1 MSMRISTMQIYNGG
15 TAGIQK
21 LQSDLYSAQNQVSTG
36 RRIVTPKDDPI
47 GAAQALM
54 VTQAGAVNEL
64 YLKNQGTADSKLS
77 ALDST
82 LQGVNDEL
90 ANIYEKSIAAGN
102 GAYSD
107 SDRKAIAAELT
118 ERLDSLVSLANTQ
131 DGNGRYVFAG
141 FQSTTQPFTPSVP
154 PTVPPTID
162 YKGDDG
168 QQKLQ
173 VTASQ
178 YVTTN
183 LSGND
188 VFMNVVDANGVPT
201 GQSMFQSVQD
211 MITFLNTPGGSASSA
226 AYTTSLKNISASI
239 DNVLRNQATVGARQS
254 SLESMTNTAND
265 RSVQY
270 AQQLSDIEDLD
281 YAKAITEIS
290 QKKLQLDATQATFA
304 KTAQLSLFS
313 YL

>member
-82 LQGVNDEL
+82 LQGINDEL
-90 ANIYEKSIAAGN
+90 VNIYEKSIAAGN

-118 ERLDSLVSLANTQ
+118 ERLDSLISLANTQ

-141 FQSTTQPFTPSVP
+141 FQSTTKPFSGSPV
-154 PTVPPTID
+154 V
-162 YKGDDG
+162 YAGDDG

-188 VFMNVVDANGVPT
+188 VFMNVVDANGVST

-211 MITFLNTPGGSASSA
+211 MITFLNTPGGSAGSP
-226 AYTTSLKNISASI
+226 AYTTALSNISASI

-254 SLESMTNTAND
+254 SLESMTNTAED
-265 RSVQY
+265 RVVQY

-304 KTAQLSLFS
+304 KTAQLSLFD
-313 YL
+313 YI

>member
-15 TAGIQK
+15 TAGIQN
-21 LQSDLYSAQNQVSTG
+21 LQSDLYSAQNQVNTM

-54 VTQAGAVNEL
+54 ATQAGAVNQL
-64 YLKNQGTADSKLS
+64 YLKNQGAADSKLS

-82 LQGVNDEL
+82 LQGINEEL
-90 ANIYEKSIAAGN
+90 VNIYEKSIAAGN

-107 SDRKAIAAELT
+107 ADRKAIAAELT

-141 FQSTTQPFTPSVP
+141 FQSTTKPFSGSPVT
-154 PTVPPTID
+154 
-162 YKGDDG
+162 YAGDDG

-178 YVTTN
+178 FVTTN

-188 VFMNVVDANGVPT
+188 VFVNVVDANGVST

-211 MITFLNTPGGSASSA
+211 MITFLNTPGGSAGSL
-226 AYTTSLKNISASI
+226 AYTTALKNISASI

-254 SLESMTNTAND
+254 SLESMTNTAED
-265 RSVQY
+265 RKVQY
-270 AQQLSDIEDLD
+270 AQQLSAIEDLD

-290 QKKLQLDATQATFA
+290 QKKLQLEATQATFA

-313 YL
+313 YI

>member
-15 TAGIQK
+15 TAGIQN
-21 LQSDLYSAQNQVSTG
+21 LQSDLYSAQNQVDTM

-54 VTQAGAVNEL
+54 ATQAGAVNQL
-64 YLKNQGTADSKLS
+64 YLKNQGAADSKLS

-82 LQGVNDEL
+82 LQGINEEL
-90 ANIYEKSIAAGN
+90 VNIYGKSIAAGN

-141 FQSTTQPFTPSVP
+141 FQSTTTPFSGSPVT
-154 PTVPPTID
+154 
-162 YKGDDG
+162 YAGDDG

-178 YVTTN
+178 FVTTN

-188 VFMNVVDANGVPT
+188 VFVNVVDANGVST

-211 MITFLNTPGGSASSA
+211 MITFLNTPGGSAGSP
-226 AYTTSLKNISASI
+226 AYTDALKNISASI

-254 SLESMTNTAND
+254 SLESMSNTAED
-265 RSVQY
+265 RKVQY
-270 AQQLSDIEDLD
+270 AQQLSAIEDLD

-290 QKKLQLDATQATFA
+290 QKKLQLEATQATFA

-313 YL
+313 YI

>member
-15 TAGIQK
+15 TAGIQN

-64 YLKNQGTADSKLS
+64 YLKNQGAADSKLS

-82 LQGVNDEL
+82 LQGINEEL
-90 ANIYEKSIAAGN
+90 VNIYEKSIAAGN

-141 FQSTTQPFTPSVP
+141 FQSTTTPFTGSPV
-154 PTVPPTID
+154 I
-162 YKGDDG
+162 YNGDDG

-178 YVTTN
+178 FVTTN

-188 VFMNVVDANGVPT
+188 VFVNVVDANGVST

-211 MITFLNTPGGSASSA
+211 MITFLNTPGGSAGSP
-226 AYTTSLKNISASI
+226 AYTDALKNISASI

-254 SLESMTNTAND
+254 SLESMSNTAED
-265 RSVQY
+265 RKVQY
-270 AQQLSDIEDLD
+270 AQQLSAIEDLD

-290 QKKLQLDATQATFA
+290 QKKLQLEATQATFA

-313 YL
+313 YI

>member
-15 TAGIQK
+15 TAGIQN
-21 LQSDLYSAQNQVSTG
+21 LQSDLYSAQNQVNTM

-64 YLKNQGTADSKLS
+64 YQKNQGAADSKLA

-82 LQGVNDEL
+82 LQGISEEL
-90 ANIYEKSIAAGN
+90 VSIYEKSVAAGN

-107 SDRKAIAAELT
+107 SDRKEIAAELT

-141 FQSTTQPFTPSVP
+141 FQSTTKPFSGSPVT
-154 PTVPPTID
+154 
-162 YKGDDG
+162 YAGDDG

-178 YVTTN
+178 FVTTN

-188 VFMNVVDANGVPT
+188 VFVNVVDANGVST

-211 MITFLNTPGGSASSA
+211 MITFLNTPGGSAGSP
-226 AYTTSLKNISASI
+226 AYTDALKNISASI

-254 SLESMTNTAND
+254 SLESMSNTAED
-265 RSVQY
+265 RKVQY
-270 AQQLSDIEDLD
+270 AQQLSAIEDLD

-290 QKKLQLDATQATFA
+290 QKKLQLEATQATFA

-313 YL
+313 YI

>member
-15 TAGIQK
+15 TAGIQN

-64 YLKNQGTADSKLS
+64 YLKNQGAADSKLS

-82 LQGVNDEL
+82 LQGINEEL
-90 ANIYEKSIAAGN
+90 VNIYEKSIAAGN

-107 SDRKAIAAELT
+107 SDRKAIAAELA

-141 FQSTTQPFTPSVP
+141 FQSTTTPFSGSPVT
-154 PTVPPTID
+154 
-162 YKGDDG
+162 YAGDDG

-178 YVTTN
+178 FVTTN

-188 VFMNVVDANGVPT
+188 VFVNVVDANGVST

-211 MITFLNTPGGSASSA
+211 MITFLNTSGGSAGSP
-226 AYTTSLKNISASI
+226 AYTDALKNISASI

-254 SLESMTNTAND
+254 SLESMSNTAED
-265 RSVQY
+265 RKVQY
-270 AQQLSDIEDLD
+270 AQQLSAIEDLD

-290 QKKLQLDATQATFA
+290 QKKLQLEATQATFA

-313 YL
+313 YI

>member
-82 LQGVNDEL
+82 LQGINDEL
-90 ANIYEKSIAAGN
+90 VNIYEKSIAAGN

-118 ERLDSLVSLANTQ
+118 ERLDSLISLANTQ

-141 FQSTTQPFTPSVP
+141 FQSTTKPFSGSPV
-154 PTVPPTID
+154 V
-162 YKGDDG
+162 YAGDDG

-188 VFMNVVDANGVPT
+188 VFMNVVDANGVST

-211 MITFLNTPGGSASSA
+211 MITFLNTPGGSAGSP
-226 AYTTSLKNISASI
+226 AYTTALSNISASI

-254 SLESMTNTAND
+254 SLESMTNTAED
-265 RSVQY
+265 RVVQY

-281 YAKAITEIS
+281 YAKAITDIS

>member
-141 FQSTTQPFTPSVP
+141 FQSTTTPFSGSPVA
-154 PTVPPTID
+154 
-162 YKGDDG
+162 YAGDDG

-178 YVTTN
+178 YVATN

>member
-1 MSMRISTMQIYNGG
+1 MSMRISTMQMYNGG
-15 TAGIQK
+15 TSGIQK
-21 LQSDLYSAQNQVSTG
+21 LQSDLYSVQNQVSTG

-54 VTQAGAVNEL
+54 VTQSSAVNDL

-82 LQGVNDEL
+82 LQGINDEL
-90 ANIYEKSIAAGN
+90 VSIYEKSVAAGN

-107 SDRKAIAAELT
+107 ADRQAIAAELT
-118 ERLDSLVSLANTQ
+118 QRLDSLISLANTQ

-141 FQSTTQPFTPSVP
+141 FESTTQPFSGSPVT
-154 PTVPPTID
+154 
-162 YKGDDG
+162 YAGDDG

-178 YVTTN
+178 FVTTN
-183 LSGND
+183 LSGNE
-188 VFMNVVDANGVPT
+188 VFVNIKDANGVST
-201 GQSMFQSVQD
+201 GKTMFAAVQD
-211 MITFLNTPGGSASSA
+211 MIDFLNTPGGTASAAAYSSA
-226 AYTTSLKNISASI
+226 LSNINASI
-239 DNVLRNQATVGARQS
+239 DTVLRNQATVGARES
-254 SLESMTNTAND
+254 SLENLTNTAED

-290 QKKLQLDATQATFA
+290 QKKLQLDAAQATFA
-304 KTAQLSLFS
+304 ATSQLSLFDHI
-313 YL
+313 

>member
-15 TAGIQK
+15 TAGIQN

-54 VTQAGAVNEL
+54 VTQSSAVNEL
-64 YLKNQGTADSKLS
+64 YLKNQGAADSKLS

-82 LQGVNDEL
+82 LQGINDEL
-90 ANIYEKSIAAGN
+90 VNIYEKSIAAGN

-118 ERLDSLVSLANTQ
+118 ERLDSLLSLANTQ

-141 FQSTTQPFTPSVP
+141 FQSTATPFTGAPV
-154 PTVPPTID
+154 T
-162 YKGDDG
+162 YNGDDG

-178 YVTTN
+178 FVTTN

-188 VFMNVVDANGVPT
+188 VFVNVVDSNGVST

-211 MITFLNTPGGSASSA
+211 MITFLNTPGGSAGSPL
-226 AYTTSLKNISASI
+226 YTNALKNINASI

-254 SLESMTNTAND
+254 SLENMTNTAED

-290 QKKLQLDATQATFA
+290 QKKLQLEATQATFA

-313 YL
+313 YI

>member
-82 LQGVNDEL
+82 LQGINDEL
-90 ANIYEKSIAAGN
+90 VNIYEKSIAAGN

-118 ERLDSLVSLANTQ
+118 ERLDSLISLANTQ

-141 FQSTTQPFTPSVP
+141 FQSTTKPFSGSPV
-154 PTVPPTID
+154 V
-162 YKGDDG
+162 YAGDDG

-188 VFMNVVDANGVPT
+188 VFMNVVDANGVST

-211 MITFLNTPGGSASSA
+211 MITFLNTPGGSAGST
-226 AYTTSLKNISASI
+226 AYTDALKNISASI

-254 SLESMTNTAND
+254 SLESMSNTAED
-265 RSVQY
+265 RKVQY
-270 AQQLSDIEDLD
+270 AQQLSAIEDLD

-290 QKKLQLDATQATFA
+290 QKKLQLEATQATFA

-313 YL
+313 YI

>member
-21 LQSDLYSAQNQVSTG
+21 LQSDLYSAQNQVSTE

-82 LQGVNDEL
+82 LQGINDEL
-90 ANIYEKSIAAGN
+90 VGIYEKSIAAGN

-118 ERLDSLVSLANTQ
+118 ERLDSLISLANTQ

-141 FQSTTQPFTPSVP
+141 FQSTTKPFSGSPV
-154 PTVPPTID
+154 V
-162 YKGDDG
+162 YAGDDG

-188 VFMNVVDANGVPT
+188 VFMNVVDANGVST

-211 MITFLNTPGGSASSA
+211 MITFLNTPGGSAGSP
-226 AYTTSLKNISASI
+226 AYTTALSNISASI

-254 SLESMTNTAND
+254 SLESMTNTAED
-265 RSVQY
+265 RVVQY

-304 KTAQLSLFS
+304 KTAQLSLFD
-313 YL
+313 YI

>member
-90 ANIYEKSIAAGN
+90 VNIYEKSIAAGN

-141 FQSTTQPFTPSVP
+141 FQSTTKPFSGSPV
-154 PTVPPTID
+154 V
-162 YKGDDG
+162 YAGDDG

-188 VFMNVVDANGVPT
+188 VFMNVVDANGVST

-211 MITFLNTPGGSASSA
+211 MITFLNTPGGSAGSP
-226 AYTTSLKNISASI
+226 AYTTALSNISASI

-254 SLESMTNTAND
+254 SLESMTNTAED
-265 RSVQY
+265 RVVQY

-304 KTAQLSLFS
+304 KTAQLSLFD
-313 YL
+313 YI

>member
-15 TAGIQK
+15 TAGIQN
-21 LQSDLYSAQNQVSTG
+21 LQSDLYSAQNQVSTR

-64 YLKNQGTADSKLS
+64 YLKNQGAADSKLS

-82 LQGVNDEL
+82 LQGINEEL
-90 ANIYEKSIAAGN
+90 VNIYEKSIAAGN

-141 FQSTTQPFTPSVP
+141 FQSTTKPFSGSPIT
-154 PTVPPTID
+154 
-162 YKGDDG
+162 YAGDDG

-178 YVTTN
+178 FVTTN

-188 VFMNVVDANGVPT
+188 VFVNVVDANGVST

-211 MITFLNTPGGSASSA
+211 MITFLNTPGGSAGSP
-226 AYTTSLKNISASI
+226 AYTDALKNISASI

-254 SLESMTNTAND
+254 SLESMSNTAED
-265 RSVQY
+265 RKVQY
-270 AQQLSDIEDLD
+270 AQQLSAIEDLD

-290 QKKLQLDATQATFA
+290 QKKLQLEATQATFA

-313 YL
+313 YI

>member
-15 TAGIQK
+15 TAGIQN
-21 LQSDLYSAQNQVSTG
+21 LQSDLYSAQNQVDTM

-64 YLKNQGTADSKLS
+64 YLKNQGAADSKLS

-82 LQGVNDEL
+82 LQGINEEL
-90 ANIYEKSIAAGN
+90 VNIYGKSIAAGN

-141 FQSTTQPFTPSVP
+141 FQSTTTPFSGSPVT
-154 PTVPPTID
+154 
-162 YKGDDG
+162 YAGDDG

-178 YVTTN
+178 FVTTN

-188 VFMNVVDANGVPT
+188 VFVNVVDANGVST

-211 MITFLNTPGGSASSA
+211 MITFLNTPGGSAGSP
-226 AYTTSLKNISASI
+226 AYTDALKNISASI

-254 SLESMTNTAND
+254 SLESMSNTAED
-265 RSVQY
+265 RKVQY
-270 AQQLSDIEDLD
+270 AQQLSAIENLD

-290 QKKLQLDATQATFA
+290 QKKLQLEATQATFA

-313 YL
+313 YI

>member
-15 TAGIQK
+15 TAGIQN
-21 LQSDLYSAQNQVSTG
+21 LQSDLYSAQNQVNTM

-64 YLKNQGTADSKLS
+64 YQKNQGAADSKLA

-82 LQGVNDEL
+82 LQGINEEL
-90 ANIYEKSIAAGN
+90 VNIYEKSIAAGN

-141 FQSTTQPFTPSVP
+141 FQSTTKPFSGSPIT
-154 PTVPPTID
+154 
-162 YKGDDG
+162 YAGDDG

-178 YVTTN
+178 FVTTN

-188 VFMNVVDANGVPT
+188 VFVNVVDANGVST

-211 MITFLNTPGGSASSA
+211 MITFLNTPGGSAGST
-226 AYTTSLKNISASI
+226 AYTDALKNISASI

-254 SLESMTNTAND
+254 SLESMSNTAED
-265 RSVQY
+265 RKVQY
-270 AQQLSDIEDLD
+270 AQQLSAIEDLD

-290 QKKLQLDATQATFA
+290 QKKLQLEATQATFA

-313 YL
+313 YI

>member
-15 TAGIQK
+15 TAGIQN
-21 LQSDLYSAQNQVSTG
+21 LQSDLYSAQNQVDTM

-64 YLKNQGTADSKLS
+64 YQKNQGAADSKLA

-82 LQGVNDEL
+82 LQGISEEL
-90 ANIYEKSIAAGN
+90 VSIYEKSVAAGN

-141 FQSTTQPFTPSVP
+141 FQSTTTPFSGSPVT
-154 PTVPPTID
+154 
-162 YKGDDG
+162 YAGDDG

-178 YVTTN
+178 FVTTN

-188 VFMNVVDANGVPT
+188 VFVNVVDANGVST

-211 MITFLNTPGGSASSA
+211 MITFLNTPGGSAGSP
-226 AYTTSLKNISASI
+226 AYTDALKNISASI

-254 SLESMTNTAND
+254 SLESMSNTAED
-265 RSVQY
+265 RKVQY
-270 AQQLSDIEDLD
+270 AQQLSAIEGLD

-290 QKKLQLDATQATFA
+290 QKKLQLEATQATFA

-313 YL
+313 YI

>member
-15 TAGIQK
+15 TAGIQN
-21 LQSDLYSAQNQVSTG
+21 LQSDLYSAQNQVSTR

-64 YLKNQGTADSKLS
+64 YLKNQGAADSKLS

-82 LQGVNDEL
+82 LQGINEEL
-90 ANIYEKSIAAGN
+90 VNIYEKSIAACN

-141 FQSTTQPFTPSVP
+141 FQSTTKPFSGSPVT
-154 PTVPPTID
+154 
-162 YKGDDG
+162 YAGDDG

-178 YVTTN
+178 FVTTN

-188 VFMNVVDANGVPT
+188 VFVNVVDANGVST

-211 MITFLNTPGGSASSA
+211 MITFLNTPGGSAGSP
-226 AYTTSLKNISASI
+226 AYTDALKNISASI

-254 SLESMTNTAND
+254 SLESMSNTAED
-265 RSVQY
+265 RKVQY
-270 AQQLSDIEDLD
+270 AQQLSAIEDLD

-290 QKKLQLDATQATFA
+290 QKKLQLEATQATFA

-313 YL
+313 YI

>member
-15 TAGIQK
+15 TAGIQN
-21 LQSDLYSAQNQVSTG
+21 LQSDLYSAQNQVSTR

-64 YLKNQGTADSKLS
+64 YLKNQGAADSKLS

-82 LQGVNDEL
+82 LQGINEEL
-90 ANIYEKSIAAGN
+90 VNIYEKSIAACN

-141 FQSTTQPFTPSVP
+141 FQSTTTPFSGSPVT
-154 PTVPPTID
+154 
-162 YKGDDG
+162 YAGDDG

-178 YVTTN
+178 FVTTN

-188 VFMNVVDANGVPT
+188 VFVNVVDANGVST

-211 MITFLNTPGGSASSA
+211 MITFLNTPGGSAGSP
-226 AYTTSLKNISASI
+226 AYTDALKNISASI

-254 SLESMTNTAND
+254 SLESMSNTAED
-265 RSVQY
+265 RKVQY
-270 AQQLSDIEDLD
+270 AQQLSAIEDLD

-290 QKKLQLDATQATFA
+290 QKKLQLEATQATFA

-313 YL
+313 YI

>member
-15 TAGIQK
+15 TAGIQN
-21 LQSDLYSAQNQVSTG
+21 LQSDLYSAQNQVSTR

-64 YLKNQGTADSKLS
+64 YLKNQGAADSKLS

-82 LQGVNDEL
+82 LQGINEEL
-90 ANIYEKSIAAGN
+90 VNIYDKSIAAGN

-141 FQSTTQPFTPSVP
+141 FQSTTKPFSGSPVT
-154 PTVPPTID
+154 
-162 YKGDDG
+162 YAGDDG

-178 YVTTN
+178 FVTTN

-188 VFMNVVDANGVPT
+188 VFVNVVDANGVST

-211 MITFLNTPGGSASSA
+211 MITFLNTPGGSAGSL
-226 AYTTSLKNISASI
+226 AYTTALKNISASI

-254 SLESMTNTAND
+254 SLESMTNTAED
-265 RSVQY
+265 RKVQY
-270 AQQLSDIEDLD
+270 AQQLSAIEDLD

-290 QKKLQLDATQATFA
+290 QKKLQLEATQATFA

-313 YL
+313 YI

>member
-15 TAGIQK
+15 TAGIQN
-21 LQSDLYSAQNQVSTG
+21 LQSDLYSAQNQVSTR

-64 YLKNQGTADSKLS
+64 YLKNQGAADSKLS

-82 LQGVNDEL
+82 LQGINEEL
-90 ANIYEKSIAAGN
+90 VNIYEKSIAAGN

-141 FQSTTQPFTPSVP
+141 FQSTTTPFSGSPVT
-154 PTVPPTID
+154 
-162 YKGDDG
+162 YAGDDG

-178 YVTTN
+178 FVTTN

-188 VFMNVVDANGVPT
+188 VFVNVVDANGVST

-211 MITFLNTPGGSASSA
+211 MITFLNTPGGSAGSP
-226 AYTTSLKNISASI
+226 AYTDALKNISASI

-254 SLESMTNTAND
+254 SLESMSNTAED
-265 RSVQY
+265 RKVQY
-270 AQQLSDIEDLD
+270 AQQLSAIEDLD

-290 QKKLQLDATQATFA
+290 QKKLQLEATQATFA

-313 YL
+313 YI

>member
-141 FQSTTQPFTPSVP
+141 FQSTTKPFSGSPVT
-154 PTVPPTID
+154 
-162 YKGDDG
+162 YAGDDG

-178 YVTTN
+178 FVTTN

-188 VFMNVVDANGVPT
+188 VFVNVVDANGVPT

-211 MITFLNTPGGSASSA
+211 MITFLNTPGGSAGST
-226 AYTTSLKNISASI
+226 AYTDALKNISASI
-239 DNVLRNQATVGARQS
+239 DNVQRNQATVGARQS
-254 SLESMTNTAND
+254 SLESMTNTAED
-265 RSVQY
+265 RKVQY
-270 AQQLSDIEDLD
+270 AQQLSAIEGLD

-290 QKKLQLDATQATFA
+290 QKKLQLEATQATFA

-313 YL
+313 YI

>member
-15 TAGIQK
+15 TAGIQN

-54 VTQAGAVNEL
+54 ATQAGAVNEL
-64 YLKNQGTADSKLS
+64 YLKNQGAADSKLS

-82 LQGVNDEL
+82 LQGINEEL
-90 ANIYEKSIAAGN
+90 VNIYDKSIAAGN

-141 FQSTTQPFTPSVP
+141 FQSTTKPFGGSPVT
-154 PTVPPTID
+154 
-162 YKGDDG
+162 YAGDDG

-178 YVTTN
+178 FVTTN

-188 VFMNVVDANGVPT
+188 VFVNVVDANGVST

-211 MITFLNTPGGSASSA
+211 MITFLNTPGGSAGSP
-226 AYTTSLKNISASI
+226 AYTNALKNISASI

-254 SLESMTNTAND
+254 SLESMTNTAED
-265 RSVQY
+265 RKVQY
-270 AQQLSDIEDLD
+270 AQQLSAIEDLD
-281 YAKAITEIS
+281 YAKAFTEIS
-290 QKKLQLDATQATFA
+290 QKKLQLEATQATFA

-313 YL
+313 YI

>member
-64 YLKNQGTADSKLS
+64 YLKNQKMADSKLS

-82 LQGVNDEL
+82 LQGINQEL
-90 ANIYEKSIAAGN
+90 VNIYEKSVGAGN

-107 SDRKAIAAELT
+107 SDRQAIAAELT

-141 FQSTTQPFTPSVP
+141 FQTASKPFGGSPVA
-154 PTVPPTID
+154 
-162 YKGDDG
+162 YAGDNG

-178 YVTTN
+178 FVATN

-188 VFMNVVDANGVPT
+188 VFMNIVDANGVST

-211 MITFLNTPGGSASSA
+211 MIDFLNTPGGSAGSP
-226 AYTTSLKNISASI
+226 AYTAALKNISASI

-254 SLESMTNTAND
+254 SLESMANTAED
-265 RSVQY
+265 RSLQY

-281 YAKAITEIS
+281 YAKAITEVS

>member
-15 TAGIQK
+15 TAGIQN
-21 LQSDLYSAQNQVSTG
+21 LQSDLYSAQNQVSTM

-54 VTQAGAVNEL
+54 ATQAGAVNQL
-64 YLKNQGTADSKLS
+64 YLKNQGAADSKLS

-82 LQGVNDEL
+82 LQGINEEL
-90 ANIYEKSIAAGN
+90 VNIYDKSIAAGN

-141 FQSTTQPFTPSVP
+141 FQSTTKPFGGSPVT
-154 PTVPPTID
+154 
-162 YKGDDG
+162 YAGDDG

-178 YVTTN
+178 FVTTN

-188 VFMNVVDANGVPT
+188 VFVNVVDANGVST

-211 MITFLNTPGGSASSA
+211 MITFLNTPGGSAGSP
-226 AYTTSLKNISASI
+226 AYINALKNISASI

-254 SLESMTNTAND
+254 SLESMTNTAED
-265 RSVQY
+265 RKVQY
-270 AQQLSDIEDLD
+270 AQQLSAIEDLD

-290 QKKLQLDATQATFA
+290 QKKLQLEATQATFA

-313 YL
+313 YI

>member
-15 TAGIQK
+15 TAGIQN
-21 LQSDLYSAQNQVSTG
+21 LQSDLYSAQNQVNTM

-54 VTQAGAVNEL
+54 ATQAGAVNQL
-64 YLKNQGTADSKLS
+64 YLKNQGAADSKLS
-77 ALDST
+77 ALDNT
-82 LQGVNDEL
+82 LQGINEEL
-90 ANIYEKSIAAGN
+90 VNIYEKSIAAGN

-141 FQSTTQPFTPSVP
+141 FQSTTTPFTGSPV
-154 PTVPPTID
+154 T
-162 YKGDDG
+162 YNGDDG

-178 YVTTN
+178 FVTTN

-188 VFMNVVDANGVPT
+188 VFVNVVDANGVST

-211 MITFLNTPGGSASSA
+211 MITFLNTPGGSAGSP
-226 AYTTSLKNISASI
+226 AYTNALKNISASI

-254 SLESMTNTAND
+254 SLESMTNTAED
-265 RSVQY
+265 RKVQY
-270 AQQLSDIEDLD
+270 AQQLSAIEDLD

-290 QKKLQLDATQATFA
+290 QKKLQLEATQATFA

-313 YL
+313 YI

>member
-15 TAGIQK
+15 TAGIQN

-54 VTQAGAVNEL
+54 VTQSSAVNEL
-64 YLKNQGTADSKLS
+64 YLKNQGAADSKLS

-82 LQGVNDEL
+82 LQGINEEL
-90 ANIYEKSIAAGN
+90 VNIYEKSIAAGN

-107 SDRKAIAAELT
+107 SDRKAIAAELA

-141 FQSTTQPFTPSVP
+141 FQSTTTPFSGSPVT
-154 PTVPPTID
+154 
-162 YKGDDG
+162 YAGDDG

-178 YVTTN
+178 FVTTN

-188 VFMNVVDANGVPT
+188 VFVNVVDANGVST

-211 MITFLNTPGGSASSA
+211 MITFLNTPGGSAGSP
-226 AYTTSLKNISASI
+226 AYTDALKNISASI

-254 SLESMTNTAND
+254 SLESMSNTAED
-265 RSVQY
+265 RKVQY
-270 AQQLSDIEDLD
+270 AQQLSAIEDLD

-290 QKKLQLDATQATFA
+290 QKKLQLEATQATFA

-313 YL
+313 YI

>member
-15 TAGIQK
+15 TAGIQN

-64 YLKNQGTADSKLS
+64 YLKNQGAADSKLS

-82 LQGVNDEL
+82 LQGINEEL
-90 ANIYEKSIAAGN
+90 VNIYEKSIAAGN

-107 SDRKAIAAELT
+107 SDRKAIAAELA

-141 FQSTTQPFTPSVP
+141 FQSTTTPFTGSPV
-154 PTVPPTID
+154 T
-162 YKGDDG
+162 YAGDDG

-178 YVTTN
+178 FVTTN

-188 VFMNVVDANGVPT
+188 VFVNVVDANGVST

-211 MITFLNTPGGSASSA
+211 MINFLNTPGGSAGSP
-226 AYTTSLKNISASI
+226 AYTDALKNISASI

-254 SLESMTNTAND
+254 SLESMSNTAED
-265 RSVQY
+265 RKVQY
-270 AQQLSDIEDLD
+270 AQQLSAIEDLD

-290 QKKLQLDATQATFA
+290 QKKLQLEATQATFA

-313 YL
+313 YI

>member
-21 LQSDLYSAQNQVSTG
+21 LQSDLYSAKNQVSTG

-82 LQGVNDEL
+82 LQGINDEL
-90 ANIYEKSIAAGN
+90 VNIYEKSIAAGN

-118 ERLDSLVSLANTQ
+118 ERLDSLISLANTQ

-141 FQSTTQPFTPSVP
+141 FQSTTKPFSGSPV
-154 PTVPPTID
+154 V
-162 YKGDDG
+162 YAGDDG

-188 VFMNVVDANGVPT
+188 VFMNVVDANGVST

-211 MITFLNTPGGSASSA
+211 MITFLNTPGGSAGSP
-226 AYTTSLKNISASI
+226 AYTTALSNISASI

-254 SLESMTNTAND
+254 SLESMTNTAED
-265 RSVQY
+265 RVVQY

>member
-15 TAGIQK
+15 TAGIQN

-64 YLKNQGTADSKLS
+64 YLKNQGAADSKLS

-82 LQGVNDEL
+82 LQGINEEL
-90 ANIYEKSIAAGN
+90 VNIYEKSIAAGN

-141 FQSTTQPFTPSVP
+141 FQSTTKPFSGSPIT
-154 PTVPPTID
+154 
-162 YKGDDG
+162 YAGDDG

-178 YVTTN
+178 FVTTN

-188 VFMNVVDANGVPT
+188 VFVNVVDANGVST

-211 MITFLNTPGGSASSA
+211 MITFLNTPGGSAGSP
-226 AYTTSLKNISASI
+226 AYTDALKNISAAI

-254 SLESMTNTAND
+254 SLESMSNTAED
-265 RSVQY
+265 RKVQY
-270 AQQLSDIEDLD
+270 AQQLSAIEDLD

-290 QKKLQLDATQATFA
+290 QKKLQLEATQATFA

-313 YL
+313 YI

>member
-15 TAGIQK
+15 TAGIQN

-64 YLKNQGTADSKLS
+64 YLKNQGAADSKLS

-82 LQGVNDEL
+82 LQGINEEL
-90 ANIYEKSIAAGN
+90 VNIYEKSIAAGN

-141 FQSTTQPFTPSVP
+141 FQSTTKPFTGSPV
-154 PTVPPTID
+154 T
-162 YKGDDG
+162 YAGDDG

-178 YVTTN
+178 FVTTN

-188 VFMNVVDANGVPT
+188 VFVNVVDSNGVST

-211 MITFLNTPGGSASSA
+211 MITFLNTAGGSAGDP
-226 AYTTSLKNISASI
+226 AYTTALKNINASI

-254 SLESMTNTAND
+254 SLESMSNTAED
-265 RSVQY
+265 RKVQY
-270 AQQLSDIEDLD
+270 AQQLSAIEDLD

-290 QKKLQLDATQATFA
+290 QKKLQLEATQATFA

-313 YL
+313 YI

>member
-82 LQGVNDEL
+82 LQGINDEL
-90 ANIYEKSIAAGN
+90 VNIYEKSIAAGN

-118 ERLDSLVSLANTQ
+118 ERLDSLISLANTQ

-141 FQSTTQPFTPSVP
+141 FQSTTKPFSGLPV
-154 PTVPPTID
+154 V
-162 YKGDDG
+162 YAGDDG

-188 VFMNVVDANGVPT
+188 VFMNVVDANGVST

-211 MITFLNTPGGSASSA
+211 MITFLNTPGGSAGSP
-226 AYTTSLKNISASI
+226 AYTTALSNISASI

-254 SLESMTNTAND
+254 SLESMTNTAED
-265 RSVQY
+265 RVVQY

-304 KTAQLSLFS
+304 KTAQLSLFD
-313 YL
+313 YI

>member
-15 TAGIQK
+15 TAGIQN

-64 YLKNQGTADSKLS
+64 YLKNQGAADSKLS

-82 LQGVNDEL
+82 LQGINEEL
-90 ANIYEKSIAAGN
+90 VNIYGKSIAAGN

-141 FQSTTQPFTPSVP
+141 FQSTTTPFSGSPVT
-154 PTVPPTID
+154 
-162 YKGDDG
+162 YAGDDG

-178 YVTTN
+178 FVTTN

-188 VFMNVVDANGVPT
+188 VFVNVVDANGVST

-211 MITFLNTPGGSASSA
+211 MITFLNTPGGSAGSP
-226 AYTTSLKNISASI
+226 AYTDALKNISASI

-254 SLESMTNTAND
+254 SLESMSNTAED
-265 RSVQY
+265 RKVQY
-270 AQQLSDIEDLD
+270 AQQLSAIEDLD

-290 QKKLQLDATQATFA
+290 QKKLQLEATQATFA

-313 YL
+313 YI

>member
-15 TAGIQK
+15 TAGIQN
-21 LQSDLYSAQNQVSTG
+21 LQSDLYSAQNQVSTR

-64 YLKNQGTADSKLS
+64 YLKNQGAADSKLS

-82 LQGVNDEL
+82 LQGINEEL
-90 ANIYEKSIAAGN
+90 VNIYEKSIAAGN

-107 SDRKAIAAELT
+107 ADRKAIAAELT

-141 FQSTTQPFTPSVP
+141 FQSTTKPFSGSPVT
-154 PTVPPTID
+154 
-162 YKGDDG
+162 YAGDDG

-178 YVTTN
+178 FVTTN

-188 VFMNVVDANGVPT
+188 VFVNVVDANGVPT

-211 MITFLNTPGGSASSA
+211 MITFLNTPGGSAGSP
-226 AYTTSLKNISASI
+226 AYTDALKNISASI

-254 SLESMTNTAND
+254 SLESMTNTAED
-265 RSVQY
+265 RKVQY
-270 AQQLSDIEDLD
+270 AQQLSAIEDLD

-290 QKKLQLDATQATFA
+290 QKKLQLEATQATFA

-313 YL
+313 YI

>member
-15 TAGIQK
+15 TAGIQN

-64 YLKNQGTADSKLS
+64 YLKNQGAADSKLS

-82 LQGVNDEL
+82 LQGINEEL
-90 ANIYEKSIAAGN
+90 VNIYEKSIAAGN

-107 SDRKAIAAELT
+107 SDRKAIAAELA

-141 FQSTTQPFTPSVP
+141 FQSTTTPFSGSPIT
-154 PTVPPTID
+154 
-162 YKGDDG
+162 YAGDDG

-178 YVTTN
+178 FVTTN

-188 VFMNVVDANGVPT
+188 VFVNVVDANGVST

-211 MITFLNTPGGSASSA
+211 MITFLNTPGGSAGSP
-226 AYTTSLKNISASI
+226 AYTDALKNISASI

-254 SLESMTNTAND
+254 SLESMSNTAED
-265 RSVQY
+265 RKVQY
-270 AQQLSDIEDLD
+270 AQQLSAIEDLD

-290 QKKLQLDATQATFA
+290 QKKLQLEATQATFA

-313 YL
+313 YI

>member
-15 TAGIQK
+15 TAGIQN
-21 LQSDLYSAQNQVSTG
+21 LQSDLYSAQNQVSTR

-64 YLKNQGTADSKLS
+64 YLKNQGAADSKLS

-82 LQGVNDEL
+82 LQGINEEL
-90 ANIYEKSIAAGN
+90 VNIYEKSIAAGN

-107 SDRKAIAAELT
+107 SDRKAIAAELA

-141 FQSTTQPFTPSVP
+141 FQSTTTPFSGSPVT
-154 PTVPPTID
+154 
-162 YKGDDG
+162 YAGDDG

-178 YVTTN
+178 FVTTN

-188 VFMNVVDANGVPT
+188 VFVNVVDANGVST

-211 MITFLNTPGGSASSA
+211 MITFLNTPGGSAGSP
-226 AYTTSLKNISASI
+226 AYTDALKNISASI

-254 SLESMTNTAND
+254 SLESMSNTAED
-265 RSVQY
+265 RKVQY
-270 AQQLSDIEDLD
+270 AQQLSAIEDLD

-290 QKKLQLDATQATFA
+290 QKKLQLEATQATFA

-313 YL
+313 YI

>member
-15 TAGIQK
+15 TAGIQN
-21 LQSDLYSAQNQVSTG
+21 LQSDLYSAQNQLNTM

-64 YLKNQGTADSKLS
+64 YQKNQGAADSKLA

-82 LQGVNDEL
+82 LQGISEEL
-90 ANIYEKSIAAGN
+90 VSIYEKSVAAGN

-141 FQSTTQPFTPSVP
+141 FQSTTTPFSGSPVT
-154 PTVPPTID
+154 
-162 YKGDDG
+162 YAGDDG

-178 YVTTN
+178 FVTTN

-188 VFMNVVDANGVPT
+188 VFVNVVDANGVST

-211 MITFLNTPGGSASSA
+211 MITFLNTPGGSAGST
-226 AYTTSLKNISASI
+226 AYTTALKNINASI

-254 SLESMTNTAND
+254 SLESMSNTAED
-265 RSVQY
+265 RKVQY
-270 AQQLSDIEDLD
+270 AQQLSAIEDLD

-290 QKKLQLDATQATFA
+290 QKKLQLEATQATFA

-313 YL
+313 YI

>member
-15 TAGIQK
+15 TAGIQN
-21 LQSDLYSAQNQVSTG
+21 LQSDLYSAQNQVSTR

-64 YLKNQGTADSKLS
+64 YLKNQGAADSKLS

-82 LQGVNDEL
+82 LQGINEEL
-90 ANIYEKSIAAGN
+90 VNIYEKSIAAGN

-107 SDRKAIAAELT
+107 SDRKEIAAELT

-141 FQSTTQPFTPSVP
+141 FQSTTTPFSGSPVT
-154 PTVPPTID
+154 
-162 YKGDDG
+162 YAGDDG

-178 YVTTN
+178 FVTTN

-188 VFMNVVDANGVPT
+188 VFVNVVDANGVST

-211 MITFLNTPGGSASSA
+211 MITFLNTPGGSAGSP
-226 AYTTSLKNISASI
+226 AYTDALKNISASI

-254 SLESMTNTAND
+254 SLESMSNTAED
-265 RSVQY
+265 RKVQY
-270 AQQLSDIEDLD
+270 AQQLSAIEDLD

-290 QKKLQLDATQATFA
+290 QKKLQLEATQATFA
-304 KTAQLSLFS
+304 KTAQLSLFI
-313 YL
+313 YI